1 MKKGIDEGC
10 GTQDPLLTAKLLDIE
25 AMEADASVSSKGSNR
40 PTRRWASTN
49 DQRHPRLPQRHRR
62 DHCDLIDGSCG
73 DRMWDQRASRS
84 PDPSVYWAKRHLLG
98 ACTRHHTRGVIV
110 LSVVKIG
117 FALLR
122 KRLGGTESGKEW
134 REVGRSLE
142 ATPVFLL
149 VYDGS

>member
-1 MKKGIDEGC
+1 
-10 GTQDPLLTAKLLDIE
+10 
-25 AMEADASVSSKGSNR
+25 
-40 PTRRWASTN
+40 
-49 DQRHPRLPQRHRR
+49 
-62 DHCDLIDGSCG
+62 
-73 DRMWDQRASRS
+73 
-84 PDPSVYWAKRHLLG
+84 
-98 ACTRHHTRGVIV
+98 VIV

-134 REVGRSLE
+134 REVGCSLE